1 MANKDLK
8 GGLNAV
14 FSSSKSAP
22 TKTATKAPE
31 PKPTKS
37 TQQGLSEEY
46 DRETFIVRVDLMDK
60 IKDVAYWDRQLLKET
75 VEAAFTAYVEA
86 YEKKNGKIKSRPVEV
101 KEREKL
107 RSRSGRKP
115 GSTNK

>member
-1 MANKDLK
+1 MAKDLK
-8 GGLNAV
+8 GGLQSV
-14 FSSSKSAP
+14 FSSSKN
-22 TKTATKAPE
+22 TEAPE
-31 PKPTKS
+31 TKNETTNTPKS

-60 IKDVAYWDRQLLKET
+60 IKDIAYWDRQLLKET
-75 VEAAFTAYVEA
+75 VEAAFTKYVESW
-86 YEKKNGKIKSRPVEV
+86 EKDNGKLKSRPDEV

-115 GSTNK
+115 GSANK